1 MNDTMK
7 IKRLGKILIIPSI
20 LALSPMPLWAQVD
33 SQTTRPQRDSSKM
46 PAGGGDAAVTGQSD
60 TDVRQSGGQKTP
72 PSSAGMA
79 ASSQEIAKLQQAL
92 KDRGQ
97 DPGTINGVMT
107 PQTQQALRAFQ
118 AQQGLNATGTLDA
131 QSRTALG
138 LGLGG
143 GSSGAGAANNTGTG
157 LGTPIDPTLTPG
169 QDTAPGAT
177 SRGTAAPSPSGL
189 GSQSPSGLPG
199 GTGGTGTGGTMGSG
213 GTGGSA
219 AGGGAGGAGAGGG
232 K

>member
-1 MNDTMK
+1 MT
-7 IKRLGKILIIPSI
+7 IKRVGKILVVPLL
-20 LALSPMPLWAQVD
+20 LALSPMLVWGQMD
-33 SQTTRPQRDSSKM
+33 SPTTKPQRDSSKA
-46 PAGGGDAAVTGQSD
+46 PTGGDAAVTGQSD
-60 TDVRQSGGQKTP
+60 TDVRQSGGQRTP
-72 PSSAGMA
+72 TSSASMA
-79 ASSQEIAKLQQAL
+79 ASSEEITKLQQAL

-138 LGLGG
+138 LGLAG
-143 GSSGAGAANNTGTG
+143 GSSAAGAGAGNNTGSG

-169 QDTAPGAT
+169 QDTLPGSS
-177 SRGTAAPSPSGL
+177 SRGTSAPTPSSGL
-189 GSQSPSGLPG
+189 GTQTPSTGGSSLPG
-199 GTGGTGTGGTMGSG
+199 GSTGSGGVG

-219 AGGGAGGAGAGGG
+219 AGGGR
-232 K
+232 